1 MGGYRAAPT
10 DALNLSR
17 QPEEGPTTDP
27 GQCEHIDEST
37 WESFCE
43 EQGHEPS
50 DIEELVLRLEDDE
63 EFDEWPRGRLLM
75 GADPETHLGRP

>member
-1 MGGYRAAPT
+1 M
-10 DALNLSR
+10 
-17 QPEEGPTTDP
+17 TDP

-50 DIEELVLRLEDDE
+50 DIEELVLRLGACAAER
-63 EFDEWPRGRLLM
+63 FCPGFGRV
-75 GADPETHLGRP
+75 

>member
-1 MGGYRAAPT
+1 M
-10 DALNLSR
+10 
-17 QPEEGPTTDP
+17 TDP

-50 DIEELVLRLEDDE
+50 DIEELVLRLDDDE
-63 EFDEWPRGRLLM
+63 EFDEWPLGVCAVETCGRYL
-75 GADPETHLGRP
+75 